1 MEVHEVLLPVLGI
14 WGHDAGLS
22 SIIHKHI
29 QRCSILVVITNAFS
43 GGLVA
48 FMIFCIFTFVLFLQ
62 FLSTYAVMDHLWPLK
77 YKIMHGYPKCG
88 SCYKAIIMIGRP
100 CFIEAIH
107 IYYAHP
113 DMIGLRQL
121 VCFLSPHSSA
131 ILIMLYALMLA
142 WALFGFL
149 KLATFNRT
157 WLRPS
162 APFFIKPLWW
172 PGGHVILRQYTL
184 YICKTTS
191 KSA

>member
-1 MEVHEVLLPVLGI
+1 MVVHEVLLPVLGI

-29 QRCSILVVITNAFS
+29 QRCSILAVTTMVFREDLLLS
-43 GGLVA
+43 W
-48 FMIFCIFTFVLFLQ
+48 FFCIFTFVLFLQ
-62 FLSTYAVMDHLWPLK
+62 VLSTYAVVDHLWPLK
-77 YKIMHGYPKCG
+77 YKIIRGCLKCG
-88 SCYKAIIMIGRP
+88 SCYKAIIMIGRA
-100 CFIEAIH
+100 CFIETIH

-113 DMIGLRQL
+113 DMIGIRQL

-131 ILIMLYALMLA
+131 ILIMLYALMLT
-142 WALFGFL
+142 WVLFGFL
-149 KLATFNRT
+149 KLAKFNRT

-172 PGGHVILRQYTL
+172 PGGHGVLRQYTL

>member
-1 MEVHEVLLPVLGI
+1 MFHLGCHYN
-14 WGHDAGLS
+14 GF
-22 SIIHKHI
+22 
-29 QRCSILVVITNAFS
+29 LV
-43 GGLVA
+43 GLVA
-48 FMIFCIFTFVLFLQ
+48 FMIFCIFTFVLFLKL
-62 FLSTYAVMDHLWPLK
+62 LSTCAVMDHLWLLK
-77 YKIMHGYPKCG
+77 YKIMRRYPKCG
-88 SCYKAIIMIGRP
+88 SCYKAIIMIGRA
-100 CFIEAIH
+100 CFMEAMH
-107 IYYAHP
+107 ICYAHP

-149 KLATFNRT
+149 KLATFNCT